1 MCCRKLRV
9 VLFFAIK
16 SAHVVH
22 LKYRGPRNI
31 NFLCS
36 KWPDSACLWRV
47 SWVILSNQ
55 NTRLVLQQCLNYL
68 QNKLHFF
75 VGCFTVALQ
84 SIPIF
89 ANVILVSIDFHVKF
103 DDFFYV
109 CLVSF
114 LFRWF
119 VSARGKLRQRTTKTV
134 CCKFLRELFFVS
146 VDSRSHVMSK
156 MGASGGL
163 KGRTKVLSDDKF
175 RALNKALKID
185 KKKPQGMTINM
196 PMKNIVSVLQRCFIL
211 QRYG

>member
-1 MCCRKLRV
+1 MTWLRMFMAW
-9 VLFFAIK
+9 L
-16 SAHVVH
+16 
-22 LKYRGPRNI
+22 
-31 NFLCS
+31 
-36 KWPDSACLWRV
+36 
-47 SWVILSNQ
+47 LSNFIQ
-55 NTRLVLQQCLNYL
+55 SEHTTRFAAKSQLQYL

-75 VGCFTVALQ
+75 DGCFTVALQ
-84 SIPIF
+84 SIPKF
-89 ANVILVSIDFHVKF
+89 ANVILVSVDFHVKF

-156 MGASGGL
+156 MGASEGL

-211 QRYG
+211 QRSG